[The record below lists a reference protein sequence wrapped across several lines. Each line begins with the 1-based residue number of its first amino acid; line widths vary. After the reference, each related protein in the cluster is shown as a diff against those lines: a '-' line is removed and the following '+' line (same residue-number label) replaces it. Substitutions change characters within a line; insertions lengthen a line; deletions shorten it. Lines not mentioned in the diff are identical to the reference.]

1 MIKTKSIVNK
11 HYIIYIL
18 LILST
23 LKPVYSQKT
32 TVKEVI
38 ILDTNK
44 ELLNNTTE
52 WFSFN
57 KSKKKWQYK
66 NNSDNFYFDLI
77 KEVVIDDIPKN
88 HKVISLNKFNND
100 IEEKYAKIYEDKYKE
115 KYGAPPKKGILY
127 INLIYKK
134 EFKYENLY
142 LMLYKEDSVKYYKVN
157 FDYHWTSH

>member
-1 MIKTKSIVNK
+1 MKKTKSIVNK

-23 LKPVYSQKT
+23 LKPIYSQKI

-57 KSKKKWQYK
+57 KSKEKWQYK

-77 KEVVIDDIPKN
+77 KEVDIDDIPKN
-88 HKVISLNKFNND
+88 HKVISLNEFNLD
-100 IEEKYAKIYEDKYKE
+100 IEEQYKQIHKE
-115 KYGAPPKKGILY
+115 NYQEELWKNMFFYKKQFSY
-127 INLIYKK
+127 INLYMKLNK
-134 EFKYENLY
+134 EK
-142 LMLYKEDSVKYYKVN
+142 SIKYYKVN
-157 FDYHWTSH
+157 FDYSWTTH